1 MHGDGHLSHEPLAG
15 LVDRIAETPHELHV
29 LFRER
34 SLPNRGEVFVE
45 LAQIGWSCQ
54 ADIYSRV

>member
-1 MHGDGHLSHEPLAG
+1 
-15 LVDRIAETPHELHV
+15 VDRIAETPHELHV